1 MTLTSLGAIAS
12 DILLIV
18 GGLASLLAAISIV
31 RLPDVYTRLHGAAK
45 AGSLGVFTIMTA
57 AGLHFQNQVTAIE
70 ALIVVAFLFLTAPIA
85 THLVARGARAAQVP
99 MILGDGPH
107 DATSRTRGAGADT
120 PIISP
125 SEIGDP
131 ATDREPRG

>member
-1 MTLTSLGAIAS
+1 MTLTSLGALAS
-12 DILLIV
+12 DILLIL

-57 AGLHFQNQVTAIE
+57 AGLHFGNHVTAIE
-70 ALIVVAFLFLTAPIA
+70 ALVVVAFLFLTAPIA
-85 THLVARGARAAQVP
+85 THLVARGARAAEVP
-99 MILGDGPH
+99 MLLGDGTH
-107 DATSRTRGAGADT
+107 DATSQKHGVNAKT

-131 ATDREPRG
+131 GTERERR